1 MTRFAQTEYS
11 GGMASVECPQ
21 CNAPTASALG
31 KTYCPLC
38 GWNRAEAEKQT
49 RLFLRLLPVL
59 VIVFDAPLIV
69 WIFIGHAEVF
79 VLALLGAV
87 AFIPAILVVLV
98 VRGKVRLESFGTVRR
113 KSPEAASSLTSQD
126 EIATISALNEDI
138 AQKYREI
145 AELQRPRP
153 VRIGRAGKINVA
165 VISVGLLVFAVALI
179 AMAVLKPNAQ
189 NGNVRQPPRPLVILL
204 PLGLVTGVALLMRR
218 SLLEQRR
225 LLTLGEIAMARVTK
239 QWAARNGN
247 GIRYEFTTPAGESFA
262 RMSTDS
268 ARLLDVGMNVP
279 VFYDRQEPK
288 KQVALSAAFYEVVL
302 PGER

>member
-1 MTRFAQTEYS
+1 MP
-11 GGMASVECPQ
+11 SVECPQ
-21 CNAPTASALG
+21 CNAPTASTLG
-31 KTYCPLC
+31 KKYCPQC

-59 VIVFDAPLIV
+59 VIIFDAPLIV
-69 WIFIGHAEVF
+69 WIFIGHAEVS

-98 VRGKVRLESFGTVRR
+98 VRGKVRMESFGTARP
-113 KSPEAASSLTSQD
+113 KSPDAALSLPPQGGVAS
-126 EIATISALNEDI
+126 IAAPNEEI
-138 AQKYREI
+138 AQKYRVL

-153 VRIGRAGKINVA
+153 VRMSRMGKINVA
-165 VISVGLLVFAVALI
+165 VISIGLLAFAVALI
-179 AMAVLKPNAQ
+179 AMAVLKPNAASASTK
-189 NGNVRQPPRPLVILL
+189 QPPRPLVIVL
-204 PLGLVTGVALLMRR
+204 PLGLVTGIALLMRR

-225 LLTLGEIAMARVTK
+225 LLTLGEMAMARVTK

-247 GIRYEFTTPAGESFA
+247 GIRYEFTTPAGEAFA

-279 VFYDRQEPK
+279 IFYDRQEPK
-288 KQVALSAAFYEVVL
+288 KQVALSAAFYEVAL
-302 PGER
+302 PEER